1 MVLRWL
7 RLPALPRRE
16 ALIVGATTVATA
28 LLVAAAVHKLGTA
41 GLFVPLAM
49 IVAVILLGRP
59 VLAVTLVVAL
69 TIFCEGEYF
78 GLLHF
83 TSHLYMQVYGDISLL
98 DLLVGLVVVSVFLDV
113 LRHRRAVRLPGALT
127 LPLVLLALAMIA
139 GAVTGH
145 AAGVSLRFSIFSEH
159 VLAYLLLLP
168 IAVVNLDI
176 DNSQITRLLGGA
188 MALAIVKAVLGLVEV
203 SKHLGTQIEGSST
216 LTYYESTANWVI
228 MIALLTLLVAV
239 IVRGKPPL
247 WTLLGSPLLI
257 ACLLL
262 SYRRSFWIASV
273 LGVLLVLLLATSPA
287 GRRMLVPAGLAV
299 AAAIWLL
306 GSIHFQSNLPLVK
319 RITSLSASNLEANRE
334 DRYRLDERAN
344 VLSEIGQ
351 HPITGLGMGVPWQAT
366 AAPLSVEHEGGREY
380 VHFAA
385 LWFWLK
391 LGVLGLC
398 AYVGLI
404 AGSLV
409 VAWQA
414 WRRSREPLL
423 RAFALAS
430 VCGIAGLVTMD
441 TTGSF
446 TGVEARFTLVLGVQI
461 GLLALL
467 AQRGEDAAG
476 TDATEHLELA

>member
-1 MVLRWL
+1 VVLRWL
-7 RLPALPRRE
+7 RLPAPPRRE
-16 ALIVGATTVATA
+16 TLIAGGATLATA
-28 LLVAAAVHKLGTA
+28 LVVAAAVHKLGTA
-41 GLFVPLAM
+41 GLLVPLAM
-49 IVAVILLGRP
+49 LGAVILIRRP
-59 VLAVTLVVAL
+59 VLTMTLVVAL
-69 TIFCEGEYF
+69 TILCEGPGF
-78 GLLHF
+78 GLLNF
-83 TSHLYMQVYGDISLL
+83 TSHLYIQLYRGLSLL
-98 DLLVGLVVVSVFLDV
+98 DLLVGLVVVSAFLDV
-113 LRHRRAVRLPGALT
+113 LRDRRALRLPRALA
-127 LPLVLLALAMIA
+127 LPLALLALAMVA

-145 AAGVSLRFSIFSEH
+145 VAGVSLRFSIFSEH

-168 IAVVNLDI
+168 IAIANLELDER
-176 DNSQITRLLGGA
+176 QITRLLGGA
-188 MALAIVKAVLGLVEV
+188 MALAIVKAVLGLGEV
-203 SKHLGTQIEGSST
+203 SEHLGARIEGSAT
-216 LTYYESTANWVI
+216 LTYYEPTANWVI

-239 IVRGKPPL
+239 IVRAKPPL
-247 WTLLGSPLLI
+247 WMLFGSPLLI

-262 SYRRSFWIASV
+262 SYRRSFWIAAV
-273 LGVLLVLLLATSPA
+273 LGVLLVLLLATSPT

-319 RITSLSASNLEANRE
+319 RITSLSTSKLEANQE

-344 VLSEIGQ
+344 VLSEIGH
-351 HPITGLGMGVPWQAT
+351 HPITGLGTGVPWQAT
-366 AAPLSVEHEGGREY
+366 AAPLSVEHEEGRQY

-414 WRRSREPLL
+414 WRRSRDPLL

-441 TTGSF
+441 TTASF
-446 TGVEARFTLVLGVQI
+446 TGIEARFTLVLGVQI

-467 AQRGEDAAG
+467 ARRGGDARDG
-476 TDATEHLELA
+476 DATEHPEPA